1 MATTAAISKN
11 DGTGGYRKLRSGKWE
26 LLSTVQQQSVACDKM
41 GRRGWTGGAVNVL
54 VRNYRSCR
62 EAQDRQKS
70 GIHGVY
76 SA

>member
-1 MATTAAISKN
+1 MGLAGIANFAAGN
-11 DGTGGYRKLRSGKWE
+11 LQCRTGWE